1 MADTTPAAPSV
12 TPPAQVPP
20 NPPTPAIPAPQ
31 SASVTPPKAAIEKPS
46 APGFQQSE
54 SIEALMRKTAK
65 EAFSKENTDG
75 KELVVMPVEKKPEP
89 VKAEKPPEAKP
100 KVPAEKTEPPP
111 APVEKDALEGIEPPE
126 GASEKTVKDW
136 KAFREKASD
145 EINRVKNE
153 RAAIAAE
160 LATYKKST
168 PADAADIAKLKAELQ
183 ASNDR
188 LAVLDVTNH
197 PDFRRQFT
205 EPKAKALAA
214 AKALIT
220 DNAVEGAP
228 DVSALLD
235 KPRAEFSKAI
245 TEAAQKLPLFDQA
258 DFMQNAR
265 EAYRLNAE
273 EKSQLSNAAEL
284 RQQLQA
290 KAAQQER
297 SAFEESRTEFS
308 TRVPEL
314 PIPADATPERA
325 AEIKT
330 YNQARE
336 AAFAE
341 AERFTFG
348 KATPR
353 EVANIATRAAALELV
368 ASHVLPM
375 TQRDLKQ
382 ATALISQ
389 LTGELAAI
397 KNAKS
402 APSFSGDQAPTP
414 KDPSKMTFH
423 DAMEEAKRKG

>member
-1 MADTTPAAPSV
+1 
-12 TPPAQVPP
+12 
-20 NPPTPAIPAPQ
+20 
-31 SASVTPPKAAIEKPS
+31 
-46 APGFQQSE
+46 
-54 SIEALMRKTAK
+54 MRKTAK
-65 EAFSKENTDG
+65 EAFSKENTNG
-75 KELVVMPVEKKPEP
+75 KELVVTPVEKKAAP
-89 VKAEKPPEAKP
+89 VKAEAPPEAKP
-100 KVPAEKTEPPP
+100 KVPAEKPKIETPA
-111 APVEKDALEGIEPPE
+111 APVEKDALEGVEPPE

-168 PADAADIAKLKAELQ
+168 PADAADIAKLKADLQ

-188 LAVLDVTNH
+188 LAILDLSSH
-197 PDFRRQFT
+197 PDFQRQYT
-205 EPKAKALAA
+205 EPKAKALAEA
-214 AKALIT
+214 TMLIN
-220 DNAVEGAP
+220 DNGVKDAP
-228 DVSALLD
+228 DMKELLALPRQEFAQKVSALAKD
-235 KPRAEFSKAI
+235 MPA
-245 TEAAQKLPLFDQA
+245 FDQGT
-258 DFMQNAR
+258 FVHSLR
-265 EAYRLNAE
+265 EAYRLQGE
-273 EKSQLSNAAEL
+273 ERGALSKAGEL
-284 RQQLQA
+284 RASLQA
-290 KAAQQER
+290 KSAQQER
-297 SAFEESRTEFS
+297 TAFEESRTEFS
-308 TRVPEL
+308 SRVPALEV
-314 PIPADATPERA
+314 PADASPERA
-325 AEIKT
+325 AEIQT
-330 YNQARE
+330 YNEARD

-368 ASHVLPM
+368 ANHVLPM

-414 KDPSKMTFH
+414 KDPSKMTLH